1 MKSTCKGDEVK
12 HSIPDHNTSMA
23 NTALVQNIVVNVS
36 GTFRSVTQTQN
47 IAVQPT
53 GPINPLVAHKHLKL
67 DVWKISEEPHQ
78 GKVYREL
85 LQSLLHISEDRDN
98 IYLDGPLP
106 LKSNNPL
113 IMWSYKIKIFIYDDK
128 IIISSLP

>member
-23 NTALVQNIVVNVS
+23 NTALVRNIVVNVS
-36 GTFRSVTQTQN
+36 GTFGSVTQTQN

-53 GPINPLVAHKHLKL
+53 GPISPLVTHSHLKL
-67 DVWKISEEPHQ
+67 DVWKISGELRQ

-85 LQSLLHISEDRDN
+85 LQSLLQISEDRDN
-98 IYLDGPLP
+98 IYLDGLLP
-106 LKSNNPL
+106 LKSSNPL
-113 IMWSYKIKIFIYDDK
+113 IMWSYKIKIIIYDDK

>member
-12 HSIPDHNTSMA
+12 HSIPDHNTSMP

-67 DVWKISEEPHQ
+67 DVWKISGEPRQ
-78 GKVYREL
+78 GKV
-85 LQSLLHISEDRDN
+85 
-98 IYLDGPLP
+98 
-106 LKSNNPL
+106 
-113 IMWSYKIKIFIYDDK
+113 
-128 IIISSLP
+128 